1 MTEGKLKETRDTGD
15 TKNTRDT
22 EDARDTSLHTGHRVK
37 KFKKEGN
44 FALPRKIRKECA
56 TEFMTMADCVV
67 LRKKL
72 Y

>member
-1 MTEGKLKETRDTGD
+1 MTQGTLKETRDTGD

-22 EDARDTSLHTGHRVK
+22 EDTRNRSVHMGHRVK

-44 FALPRKIRKECA
+44 FGLPRKIRKECA
-56 TEFMTMADCVV
+56 NEFTTMADCVV
-67 LRKKL
+67 SRKKL